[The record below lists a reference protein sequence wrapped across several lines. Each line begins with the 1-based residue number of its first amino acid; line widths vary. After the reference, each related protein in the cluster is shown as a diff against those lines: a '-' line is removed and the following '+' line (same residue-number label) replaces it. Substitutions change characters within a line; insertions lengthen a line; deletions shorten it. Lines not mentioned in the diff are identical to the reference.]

1 MAIKRIESVL
11 FAAED
16 LAAGLKYF
24 DDWGLETVERGHAGA
39 TFRTQENQTV
49 VVRAAD
55 DASLPASPEGGA
67 SLRETVWGV
76 DTPAAL
82 EAIGAELAKDR
93 EVKRDADGTL
103 HTRDDTGFS
112 VGFRVMRKSTAAAR
126 PEPYNLADAEE
137 RLNRR
142 VEERR
147 ARPIR
152 IGHVVYGVPIANWE
166 AQSDFY
172 LKRLGFRLTDRSM
185 NLGDFMRAEGA
196 HEHHNLGLFHFG
208 PQARTGHLA
217 FEVRDFDE
225 IMFGGQ
231 YMRKQGW
238 QPTNRP
244 GRRIVGSNLY
254 WNFKNPCGGNTEY
267 FADMDR
273 MDDRWETRIW
283 EKHPGGDLWSI
294 DDPSLP
300 RGAGA

>member
-1 MAIKRIESVL
+1 MAIKRIESIL
-11 FAAED
+11 FGAED
-16 LAAGLKYF
+16 VAAGIKYF
-24 DDWGLETVERGHAGA
+24 EDWGLEAVERSKAGA

-49 VVRAAD
+49 LVRDAA
-55 DASLPASPEGGA
+55 DASLTASPEGGS

-76 DTPAAL
+76 DSKAAL
-82 EAIGAELAKDR
+82 DAIGAELAKDR
-93 EVKRDADGTL
+93 QVSRDPDGTL
-103 HTRDDTGFS
+103 HSRDDTGFA
-112 VGFRVMRKSTAAAR
+112 VGFRVMDYKDAAPS
-126 PEPYNLADAEE
+126 PEPYNLANSEQ

-147 ARPIR
+147 AKPIR
-152 IGHVVYGVPIANWE
+152 IGHVVYGVPIKEWE
-166 AQSDFY
+166 KQSDFY
-172 LKRLGFRLTDRSM
+172 LKRLNFRLTDRSM
-185 NLGDFMRAEGA
+185 DLGDFMRCDGA

-208 PQARTGHLA
+208 PVARTGHIA
-217 FEVRDFDE
+217 FEVRDMDE

-231 YMRKQGW
+231 YMRHQGW
-238 QPTNRP
+238 KPTNRP

-273 MDDRWETRIW
+273 MDDNWQTRVW

-300 RGAGA
+300 VGQGA

>member
-1 MAIKRIESVL
+1 MAITRIESIL

-16 LAAGLKYF
+16 LQAGIKYF
-24 DDWGLETVERGHAGA
+24 EDWGLDTVEKNAKGA
-39 TFRTQENQTV
+39 TFRTLENQTIT
-49 VVRAAD
+49 VRDAAEPG
-55 DASLPASPEGGA
+55 LTASPEGGA
-67 SLRETVWGV
+67 SLRETIWGV
-76 DTPAAL
+76 DSKSAL
-82 EAIGAELAKDR
+82 DAIGAEIAKDR
-93 EVKRDADGTL
+93 AVKADADGTL
-103 HTRDDTGFS
+103 HTRDDTGFA
-112 VGFRVMRKSTAAAR
+112 VGFRVTNPTKPAVA
-126 PEPYNLADAEE
+126 PEPYNLANKEE

-152 IGHVVYGVPIANWE
+152 IGHVVYAVPVKDWE
-166 AQSDFY
+166 KQSDFY

-185 NLGDFMRAEGA
+185 DLGDFMRCDGA

-208 PQARTGHLA
+208 PVARTGHLA
-217 FEVRDFDE
+217 FEVRDMDE

-238 QPTNRP
+238 KPTNRP

-273 MDDRWETRIW
+273 MDDKWETRVW

-300 RGAGA
+300 AGPGA

>member
-1 MAIKRIESVL
+1 MAIKRIESIL
-11 FAAED
+11 FGAED
-16 LAAGLKYF
+16 VAAGIKYF
-24 DDWGLETVERGHAGA
+24 EDWGLEAVERGTAGA

-49 VVRAAD
+49 VVRDAAD
-55 DASLPASPEGGA
+55 AALTASPEGGA

-76 DTPAAL
+76 DSKAAL

-93 EVKRDADGTL
+93 HVSRDADGTL
-103 HTRDDTGFS
+103 HTRDDTGFA
-112 VGFRVMRKSTAAAR
+112 VGFRVANYRDAAPA
-126 PEPYNLADAEE
+126 PEPFNLANSEQ

-152 IGHVVYGVPIANWE
+152 IGHVVYAVPVKEWE
-166 AQSDFY
+166 KQSDFY

-185 NLGDFMRAEGA
+185 DLGDFMRADGA

-208 PQARTGHLA
+208 PMARTGHIA
-217 FEVRDFDE
+217 FEVRDMDE

-231 YMRKQGW
+231 YMRNQGW
-238 QPTNRP
+238 KPTNRP

-273 MDDRWETRIW
+273 MDDNWQTRVW

-300 RGAGA
+300 VGPGA